1 MQSLK
6 EANALAAPLIEG
18 FSFMA
23 IITSFIGFVLG
34 LSEFLQD
41 VLPMPSAASRAPA
54 YALTL
59 IPPYFLALTYPDIF
73 FAALDKVRAS
83 AHLACML
90 LRLACEHML
99 SGSCWQVCGLCGE
112 PCHVLV

>member
-6 EANALAAPLIEG
+6 EANTLAAPLVEA
-18 FSFMA
+18 FSFLA
-23 IITSFIGFVLG
+23 IVTSFIGFVLG

-41 VLPMPSAASRAPA
+41 VLPLPASKSRAPA

-73 FAALDKVRAS
+73 FAALDKVRSSDNQAVVWS
-83 AHLACML
+83 
-90 LRLACEHML
+90 
-99 SGSCWQVCGLCGE
+99 
-112 PCHVLV
+112 